1 MLSRLRSLLITALVA
16 WHTGVV
22 HAQSPCPPAATPL
35 TAEELHGAT
44 RDRGFLW
51 RVTRDGRSSY
61 LYGTLHVAKRAWAA
75 PGPQV
80 RQALQASDVVAL
92 ELDMLDPDIRR
103 RIGERLT
110 VTHGAALAP
119 ALIARLNALADANC
133 VSAAALG
140 ALRPEVQVV
149 TLTALA
155 GRRDGIDPAYG
166 IDLML
171 AGIGRGAGKPVFSLE
186 TPESQAAMLMTDD
199 ATQMGRIVERA
210 LRDLESGKARSLV
223 LRLADV
229 WAESRLDELYHY
241 ARWCQCLDTQE
252 ARAFHARLLDR
263 RNPELA
269 ERLETLHASGHRVFG
284 AVGALHMVGDTALT
298 QLLARRGFRIERIVP
313 P

>member
-1 MLSRLRSLLITALVA
+1 MLARLQCLLIAGLIA
-16 WHTGVV
+16 WHAGAA
-22 HAQSPCPPAATPL
+22 HGGAPCPPAATPL
-35 TAEELHGAT
+35 TADELQQAP

-80 RQALQASDVVAL
+80 RQALRASDVVAV

-103 RIGERLT
+103 RLGARLS
-110 VTHGAALAP
+110 AARDVRLAP
-119 ALIARLNALADANC
+119 ALSARLNALADATC
-133 VSAAALG
+133 VSSAAL
-140 ALRPEVQVV
+140 APLRPEVRVV

-166 IDLML
+166 IDLVL
-171 AGIGRGAGKPVFSLE
+171 SAIGHGAGKPVLSLE
-186 TPESQAAMLMTDD
+186 TPESQAALLLATD
-199 ATQMGRIVERA
+199 ARQIGRLVDRA
-210 LRDLESGKARSLV
+210 LSDLESGKTRGLV

-229 WAESRLDELYHY
+229 WAESRLDELERY
-241 ARWCQCLDTQE
+241 AQWCECLDTRE
-252 ARAFHARLLDR
+252 ARAFHARLLGR

-269 ERLETLHASGHRVFG
+269 ERLEHLHAAGQTVFG
-284 AVGALHMVGDTALT
+284 AVGALHMVGNDALT
-298 QLLARRGFRIERIVP
+298 QLLARRGFRVERVVP